1 MSINK
6 IQKTLEK
13 LLVAADNHGED
24 DDPDHTVGDLQGLLR
39 RSWEIM
45 SVGQKL
51 QLLRGT
57 EVYNVVEC
65 GARGEFEWD
74 DLVAEVQAAV
84 AEMRAVVTAAGY
96 QFMEREGGFFWET
109 EDEASEDFCALE
121 DAVVSAYEAHRGGD
135 KCKLACRAQCASPML
150 N

>member
-1 MSINK
+1 MSR
-6 IQKTLEK
+6 L
-13 LLVAADNHGED
+13 AAG
-24 DDPDHTVGDLQGLLR
+24 GR
-39 RSWEIM
+39 RS
-45 SVGQKL
+45 GQGSSTFYL
-51 QLLRGT
+51 NSA
-57 EVYNVVEC
+57 NVVEC

-121 DAVVSAYEAHRGGD
+121 DAVVSAYEAQRG
-135 KCKLACRAQCASPML
+135 ATSVS
-150 N
+150 

>member
-1 MSINK
+1 MSTNK

-57 EVYNVVEC
+57 EVLQRSGVRRTRRVRV
-65 GARGEFEWD
+65 G
-74 DLVAEVQAAV
+74 
-84 AEMRAVVTAAGY
+84 
-96 QFMEREGGFFWET
+96 
-109 EDEASEDFCALE
+109 
-121 DAVVSAYEAHRGGD
+121 
-135 KCKLACRAQCASPML
+135 
-150 N
+150 